1 MSLEFEKK
9 TKKTFRIKNTNLL
22 LHYLAQGRGLS
33 EIRLFP
39 LLTWRC
45 NSWLLQIAF
54 PLWVLDIQENNL
66 FAMCWRSIKSLLEI
80 CQLQAV
86 HAVKSVQAKQ
96 GNPTPTS
103 MSRLRPRYNWDIVF
117 MDSKP
122 CRNNFNECCT
132 SGPPE
137 HYYLV
142 KTISGTFIYFFSVDN
157 CIKGI
162 LSNFCHHC
170 HVIVFINYLF

>member
-1 MSLEFEKK
+1 
-9 TKKTFRIKNTNLL
+9 
-22 LHYLAQGRGLS
+22 
-33 EIRLFP
+33 
-39 LLTWRC
+39 
-45 NSWLLQIAF
+45 
-54 PLWVLDIQENNL
+54 
-66 FAMCWRSIKSLLEI
+66 MCWRSIKSLLEI

-86 HAVKSVQAKQ
+86 HAVKSAQAKQ

-103 MSRLRPRYNWDIVF
+103 MSRLCPRYNWDIVF
-117 MDSKP
+117 MESKP

-142 KTISGTFIYFFSVDN
+142 AALSKQFQVPFFFFFPPVN
-157 CIKGI
+157 HYMKGI

-170 HVIVFINYLF
+170 HVIVFICFNKEQTQEMKLIIELKNGRTADNQSAFDPSVCAEALNGAIRDAQAPRAR